1 MILVREYIIHLLLYK
16 IEIQYLE
23 NIKSILFTIMP
34 SPFAETYD
42 SPAAVLFAAN
52 VCPIMLTQCIKEPEP
67 TTVPKP
73 SNRKVVARV
82 KLPPIVILKHVSKL

>member
-1 MILVREYIIHLLLYK
+1 
-16 IEIQYLE
+16 
-23 NIKSILFTIMP
+23 MP

-52 VCPIMLTQCIKEPEP
+52 VCPIMLTQCIKVPEP
-67 TTVPKP
+67 TMVPK
-73 SNRKVVARV
+73 SNNIKVVTRV